1 MKHQRESSFYSIN
14 SPGELVSLSNMTE
27 NKAMNLDTLFR
38 TCLEYSELVVQ
49 RETNSFILPFLDF

>member
-27 NKAMNLDTLFR
+27 NKA
-38 TCLEYSELVVQ
+38 CSEYSELVVQ
-49 RETNSFILPFLDF
+49 RETNGFILPFLEK